1 MSTELYRKYI
11 DIINE
16 NSQYHEQLNEGVVD
30 SIKGLIPKIMKFLGM
45 DTVKDIADTVKQ
57 ITGGDYSLNKN
68 NIAKVSNALG
78 TVKEGIA
85 GNWQGKLLQFL
96 HGSAILGGLAALN
109 NPSKAGA
116 IIAVIALLVA
126 GAFWG
131 SESGQ
136 VGAMG
141 KYGNKGFSTDKGP
154 EDNDQ

>member
-16 NSQYHEQLNEGVVD
+16 NSQDHEQLNEGVVD
-30 SIKGLIPKIMKFLGM
+30 SIKGSIPKIMKFLGM
-45 DTVKDIADTVKQ
+45 DTVKDIANAVKQ
-57 ITGGDYSLNKN
+57 VTGGNYSLNKD

-96 HGSAILGGLAALN
+96 HGSVILGGLALN
-109 NPSKAGA
+109 DPSKAGA

-154 EDNDQ
+154 EDEV